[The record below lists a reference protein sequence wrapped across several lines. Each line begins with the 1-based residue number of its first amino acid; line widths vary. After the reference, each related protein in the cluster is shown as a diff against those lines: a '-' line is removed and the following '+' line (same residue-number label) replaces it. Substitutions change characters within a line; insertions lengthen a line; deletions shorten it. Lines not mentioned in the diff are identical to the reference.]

1 MISVIMPT
9 HNKSMYL
16 NFTLLAYRNQTS
28 KNFEIVLVDDGST
41 DNTRNVY
48 EENKEFLNITYLY
61 QTKGNAAKARNVG
74 LAHAKGDMIVFADDD
89 RIPCEEYILTIE
101 KTLKGRKKSVLIG
114 YKEEILTV
122 YQRFINL
129 QDSVEAVARRKLCCK
144 KEDKIECGEVLIDE
158 NDILNNFSDTMKN
171 MFLKVPYDNYMFVT
185 DKLGNEMKGFR
196 LGWAMATT
204 ANIAFCREGAEK
216 IFFDENYVGWG
227 VEDIDFAYQLKEA
240 GFSFFFC
247 KEAIK
252 YHQKHLTNSKKWET
266 FKRNMTYFCI
276 KYPNLDVFF
285 YYQSFQSRDKSFD
298 YLKGNEMLMEIEEQK
313 DDSIVRC
320 FVNHMFH
327 LWKEQQ
333 SGIFE
338 QYKGEINE
346 SNCCK

>member
-1 MISVIMPT
+1 MPT

-129 QDSVEAVARRKLCCK
+129 QDS
-144 KEDKIECGEVLIDE
+144 
-158 NDILNNFSDTMKN
+158 
-171 MFLKVPYDNYMFVT
+171 P
-185 DKLGNEMKGFR
+185 
-196 LGWAMATT
+196 W
-204 ANIAFCREGAEK
+204 
-216 IFFDENYVGWG
+216 
-227 VEDIDFAYQLKEA
+227 
-240 GFSFFFC
+240 
-247 KEAIK
+247 
-252 YHQKHLTNSKKWET
+252 HWE
-266 FKRNMTYFCI
+266 
-276 KYPNLDVFF
+276 
-285 YYQSFQSRDKSFD
+285 
-298 YLKGNEMLMEIEEQK
+298 
-313 DDSIVRC
+313 
-320 FVNHMFH
+320 
-327 LWKEQQ
+327 
-333 SGIFE
+333 
-338 QYKGEINE
+338 
-346 SNCCK
+346 

>member
-1 MISVIMPT
+1 
-9 HNKSMYL
+9 
-16 NFTLLAYRNQTS
+16 
-28 KNFEIVLVDDGST
+28 
-41 DNTRNVY
+41 
-48 EENKEFLNITYLY
+48 
-61 QTKGNAAKARNVG
+61 
-74 LAHAKGDMIVFADDD
+74 
-89 RIPCEEYILTIE
+89 
-101 KTLKGRKKSVLIG
+101 
-114 YKEEILTV
+114 
-122 YQRFINL
+122 
-129 QDSVEAVARRKLCCK
+129 
-144 KEDKIECGEVLIDE
+144 
-158 NDILNNFSDTMKN
+158 
-171 MFLKVPYDNYMFVT
+171 
-185 DKLGNEMKGFR
+185 
-196 LGWAMATT
+196 
-204 ANIAFCREGAEK
+204 
-216 IFFDENYVGWG
+216 

-247 KEAIK
+247 KEAIN